1 MHMATMY
8 AQLPSLSCDDWMTCA
23 LKLKAV
29 SHGPAAA
36 SCRASRPFPDMC
48 DLFVLCVR
56 NYLSVLLL
64 KLTAILHLISLGVAG
79 MMSHSFIHPSIHS
92 IFHSL
97 IHSFTLQTWTDDRSA
112 LNLQRRAH
120 ILWEDGQP
128 GTVLIVK
135 KANNSQAARTLKLI
149 ADWCAITASTKVT
162 KHACQA

>member
-97 IHSFTLQTWTDDRSA
+97 IHSSLCR
-112 LNLQRRAH
+112 
-120 ILWEDGQP
+120 P
-128 GTVLIVK
+128 GRMTGLP
-135 KANNSQAARTLKLI
+135 STFSGGPTSCGR
-149 ADWCAITASTKVT
+149 TASP
-162 KHACQA
+162 ARS